1 MSSKLYLQCRIAT
14 PVGLPEVKG
23 RQAKIRMIKILLMAQ
38 DFQIGSHKISQL
50 KQNQQFKKDHMAK
63 SKSDLY

>member
-38 DFQIGSHKISQL
+38 DFHNGI
-50 KQNQQFKKDHMAK
+50 
-63 SKSDLY
+63 Y